1 MFRVLHSIMGWVC
14 LSVLCLIFSLP
25 LSAQDSPVTIKLYLF
40 AMDEMEIKQ
49 VLRDGVTR
57 AELDSLQT
65 EIFMQN
71 RLLEAE
77 EPVTLAVGE
86 NNIAVPTEKAGALTQ
101 GKSTVVFFYEVVP
114 AEGTEEISA
123 GTLSRNSYV
132 VTEKE
137 EKVLIREGVWNY
149 PAKLP
154 SYRYFDFRYAN
165 VLGHVEFVYELT
177 AGFGGSPVVYKISI
191 K

>member
-1 MFRVLHSIMGWVC
+1 MFRVWHSFMGWVC
-14 LSVLCLIFSLP
+14 LSTLFLMSSLP
-25 LSAQDSPVTIKLYLF
+25 LMAQESPVIVKLYLF
-40 AMDEMEIKQ
+40 AMDEIEIKQ
-49 VLRDGVTR
+49 VLTDGITR

-65 EIFMQN
+65 DVFMQN
-71 RLLEAE
+71 RLLEAK

-86 NNIAVPTEKAGALTQ
+86 NSIEIPTEKTNALMQ
-101 GKSTVVFFYEVVP
+101 GKSMVVFFYEVMP

-123 GTLSRNSYV
+123 GTLSRQSYAI
-132 VTEKE
+132 TEKE
-137 EKVLIREGVWNY
+137 EKALIREGVWNY
-149 PAKLP
+149 PAKSA

-177 AGFGGSPVVYKISI
+177 AEFDGSPVVYKISI